1 VVLLTLFHVS
11 VAVPSPVPTADS
23 LSIAMRSLP
32 S

>member
-11 VAVPSPVPTADS
+11 VAVSSPVPRADS
-23 LSIAMRSLP
+23 LSIAMQSFP